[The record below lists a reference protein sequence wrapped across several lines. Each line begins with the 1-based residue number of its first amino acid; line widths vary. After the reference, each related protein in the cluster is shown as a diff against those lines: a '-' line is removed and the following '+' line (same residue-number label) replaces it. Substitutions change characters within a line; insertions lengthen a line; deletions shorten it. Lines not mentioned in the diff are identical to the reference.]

1 MFFDENGII
10 DIDELIINH
19 PSYQKIMEDGIVTD
33 EELAEQSDK
42 VIALLHDVESKYS
55 EEQVAEIK
63 NLMAEINVLHS
74 VYRIHSIQNA

>member
-1 MFFDENGII
+1 MFFDENGIL
-10 DIDELIINH
+10 DVDGLIINH

-33 EELAEQSDK
+33 EELAQQSDK
-42 VIALLHDVESKYS
+42 VIALLHDIESKYS

>member
-1 MFFDENGII
+1 MFFDENGIL
-10 DIDELIINH
+10 DVDELIINH
-19 PSYQKIMEDGIVTD
+19 PSYQNIMEDGIVTD

-42 VIALLHDVESKYS
+42 VIALLHDIESKYS

>member
-1 MFFDENGII
+1 MFFDENGIL
-10 DIDELIINH
+10 DVDELIINH

-42 VIALLHDVESKYS
+42 VIALLHDIESKYS
-55 EEQVAEIK
+55 EEQITEIK

>member
-1 MFFDENGII
+1 MFFDENGIL
-10 DIDELIINH
+10 DVDELIINH

-42 VIALLHDVESKYS
+42 VIALLHDIESKYS

>member
-10 DIDELIINH
+10 DIDELIIKH

-42 VIALLHDVESKYS
+42 VIALLHDIESKYS

-74 VYRIHSIQNA
+74 VYRIHSTQNA

>member
-1 MFFDENGII
+1 
-10 DIDELIINH
+10 
-19 PSYQKIMEDGIVTD
+19 MEDGIVTD

-42 VIALLHDVESKYS
+42 VIALLHDIESKYS

>member
-1 MFFDENGII
+1 MFFDENGIL
-10 DIDELIINH
+10 DVDGLIINH

-42 VIALLHDVESKYS
+42 VIALLHDIESKYS

>member
-1 MFFDENGII
+1 MFFDENGIL
-10 DIDELIINH
+10 DVDGLIINH
-19 PSYQKIMEDGIVTD
+19 PSYQNIMEDGIVTD

-42 VIALLHDVESKYS
+42 VIALLHDIESKYS

>member
-10 DIDELIINH
+10 DIDELIIKH
-19 PSYQKIMEDGIVTD
+19 PSFQKIMEDGIVTD
-33 EELAEQSDK
+33 EELAEQADK
-42 VIALLHDVESKYS
+42 VIALLHDIESKYS

-74 VYRIHSIQNA
+74 IYRIHSTQNA

>member
-42 VIALLHDVESKYS
+42 VIALLHDIESKYS
-55 EEQVAEIK
+55 EEQIAEIK